1 MPSDPR
7 TQGLHDTCRQRGPHR
22 PLFTKGGPP
31 NYIEKSLAAAAE
43 PFKGITRDGV
53 VIPNLYGLQ
62 KTGVSTAAV
71 RDAADAFLASLT
83 AEQRAKTL
91 FPVDTD
97 QWRKWSNIH
106 PTLLRHGTALFE
118 MSDGQRDCA
127 FALLRESLSQ
137 RGFEEALDIMH
148 LNETVL
154 EMTGRLDEYGEDLYW
169 LSIMG
174 APSASEPW
182 GWQWDG
188 HHLIINYF
196 VLGDQIVVTPTFLG
210 AEPVYA
216 VSGKYVGVRAFKGD
230 EDRGLALF
238 RALSESQR
246 VKTVIAPET
255 SGEDFTTAF
264 RDNLVL
270 DYRGIR
276 SGELSSAQS
285 ELLLG
290 LVDYHIGRLRD
301 GHAQVKMDE
310 VKRHLNDTY
319 FCWMGGD
326 AADGVFYYR
335 VQSPVIIVEF
345 DHQRGIAFREH
356 AKPYKDHIHVI
367 VRTPNGNDYGKDLLR
382 QHYQQGHHAK
392 GLSAS

>member
-7 TQGLHDTCRQRGPHR
+7 TQGLHETCKQRGPNR
-22 PLFTKGGPP
+22 PLFTRGGPP
-31 NYIEKSLAAAAE
+31 NYVEKSLAATAE
-43 PFKGITRDGV
+43 PFKGITSDGS
-53 VIPNLYGLQ
+53 VIPGLFGVQ
-62 KTGVSTAAV
+62 KTGISTRTIQEAAE
-71 RDAADAFLASLT
+71 AFLASLT
-83 AEQRAKTL
+83 AEQRARTL

-118 MSDGQRDCA
+118 MSDHQRDCA
-127 FALLRESLSQ
+127 FALLGESLSQ
-137 RGFEEALDIMH
+137 RGFEEALNLMH

-154 EMTGRLDEYGEDLYW
+154 ELTGRLDEYGEDLYW

-174 APSASEPW
+174 APSATQPW

-210 AEPVYA
+210 AEPVHA
-216 VSGKYVGVRAFKGD
+216 VSGRYAGVRAFKGD

-246 VKTVIAPET
+246 AKTVIAPET
-255 SGEDFTTAF
+255 SGEDFATAF

-270 DYRGIR
+270 DYQGIR
-276 SGELSSAQS
+276 SGELSSAQH

-290 LVDYHIGRLRD
+290 LVDYHVGRMPD
-301 GHAQVKMDE
+301 GHARVKMDE

-326 AADGVFYYR
+326 APDGVFYYR

-345 DHQRGIAFREH
+345 DHQRGIAFRERT
-356 AKPYKDHIHVI
+356 KPYKDHIHVI

-382 QHYQQGHHAK
+382 QHYQQGHHTT
-392 GLSAS
+392 GR

>member
-1 MPSDPR
+1 MSSDPR
-7 TQGLHDTCRQRGPHR
+7 TRGLHETCNQRGPNR
-22 PLFTKGGPP
+22 PLHTKGGSP
-31 NYIEKSLAAAAE
+31 NYVEKSLAAAAE
-43 PFKGITRDGV
+43 SFKGITSNGS
-53 VIPNLYGLQ
+53 VIPGLFGIE
-62 KTGVSTAAV
+62 KTGISTQTIREAAE
-71 RDAADAFLASLT
+71 AFLVSLN

-91 FPVDTD
+91 FSVDTD

-106 PTLLRHGTALFE
+106 PTLMRHGTALFE
-118 MSDGQRDCA
+118 MNDDQRDRA

-137 RGFEEALDIMH
+137 RGFEEALDLMH

-154 EMTGRLDEYGEDLYW
+154 ELTGRLAEYGEDLYW
-169 LSIMG
+169 LSILG
-174 APSASEPW
+174 TPSATDPW

-196 VLGDQIVVTPTFLG
+196 VLGDQVVVTPTFLG
-210 AEPVYA
+210 AEPVHA
-216 VSGKYVGVRAFKGD
+216 VGGKYAGLRAFKGD

-246 VKTVIAPET
+246 AKTVIAPET

-270 DYRGIR
+270 DYKGIR
-276 SGELSSAQS
+276 SGELSTAQH
-285 ELLLG
+285 EILLG
-290 LVDYHIGRLRD
+290 LVEYHVGRMHD
-301 GHAQVKMDE
+301 GHAQVRMEE

-319 FCWMGGD
+319 FCWMGSD
-326 AADGVFYYR
+326 SEDGVFYYR

-356 AKPYKDHIHVI
+356 TKPYKDHIHVI

-382 QHYQQGHHAK
+382 LHYQQGHHRS
-392 GLSAS
+392 GR